1 MKAAMRLGLICVVAC
16 GLFLAGQGRAQ
27 AQGEQDDVADVEDS
41 WSEGLRSALGVSRLP
56 SDIERGRE
64 IYATCAECHLAS
76 GAGLPDGT
84 MPQLAGQHRNVLI
97 KQLMDIRSGARKNP
111 VMRPFVLQLDDTQ
124 DLVDVAAYIE
134 ALPVQADNGEGPGA
148 DVERGADLYREAC
161 ARCHGDR
168 GQGNA
173 EAFYPMLAGQHYRYL
188 VRQLIDIAAGRRGN
202 ANLDMVTSIEGFSAR
217 DVANVAD
224 FVARLAPTGPESGR

>member
-1 MKAAMRLGLICVVAC
+1 MKATMRLRLICVVAC
-16 GLFLAGQGRAQ
+16 GLFLAGQAQ
-27 AQGEQDDVADVEDS
+27 AQGEPKKPADVEDS
-41 WSEGLRSALGVSRLP
+41 WSESLRSALAVSRLP
-56 SDIERGRE
+56 SDLERGRE

-97 KQLMDIRSGARKNP
+97 KQLMDIRSGARNNP
-111 VMRPFVLQLDDTQ
+111 LMRPFVLQLEDTQ

-134 ALPVQADNGEGPGA
+134 ALPVQGSNGKGPRADI
-148 DVERGADLYREAC
+148 ERGANLYREAC

-173 EAFYPMLAGQHYRYL
+173 EAFYPMLAGQHYRYI
-188 VRQLIDIAAGRRGN
+188 VRQLIDIASGRRGN
-202 ANLDMVTSIEGFSAR
+202 ANLDMVISVEGLSAR
-217 DVANVAD
+217 DIANVAD
-224 FVARLAPTGPESGR
+224 YVARLAPTSPESGR